1 MSRRFLLI
9 FLIGIT
15 SVATLI
21 GPRAVNSANNSYR
34 VTSDAAPFAQTPATL
49 SPAQGP
55 ADLVL
60 TDAKIETMDPAHEWA
75 GAVAIRGESIVAV
88 SYITRDAKDLR
99 KASAA
104 GAPDIKPWLGPNTR
118 IIDMRGAF
126 VMPGFNDAHVHI
138 GQSALTKLAIDFTGV
153 QSLAEFQQ
161 RIRANLKDRA
171 PGEWITGFG
180 WDQTL
185 WPGRR
190 DPTRADLD
198 AVSTAH
204 PMFFSRVDG
213 HVAVAN
219 SLALQ
224 LAGVTQDTA
233 QPVTGHIVI
242 DPQTNE
248 PTGLLQE
255 DGATN
260 LVFSKIGAPS
270 SAERRRGIELVL
282 ADAARNGITSLQDC
296 SYLEISR
303 DVSFSKE
310 NFLIYQQ
317 LRREGKL
324 TARITEWL
332 DFTLPVATLEA
343 LRTEWGST
351 DPWLK
356 TGALKAFLD
365 GSLGSRTAALFAPY
379 SDAPATSGLL
389 HVDEAKLAPM
399 AVERDRAGF
408 QLAFHAIGDRANHVA
423 LDTFAAVVA
432 ANGPRDRR
440 DRIEHAQVVAPE
452 DFARFGSLDIVA
464 SMQPSHLLDDER
476 WASDRLGPERSR
488 DAYAWRTME
497 QNGVHLAFGTDHP
510 VEPLNPLR
518 GIYACVTRELQQGG
532 ASWQPQESLPINDCL
547 RAYTV
552 GSAYAEFEEKRKG
565 TIAPGMLA
573 DLVAL
578 GADLYRNRAS
588 DLLTRKVRMTIV
600 GGRIVYQYQP
610 SNPGPSLR

>member
-1 MSRRFLLI
+1 MSRRFLLAF
-9 FLIGIT
+9 FLVGMCT
-15 SVATLI
+15 
-21 GPRAVNSANNSYR
+21 AVLLAARYANSAAD
-34 VTSDAAPFAQTPATL
+34 SDAAKSSTPIIAQDPAPL
-49 SPAQGP
+49 SPAQAT
-55 ADLVL
+55 ADLAL
-60 TDAKIETMDPAHEWA
+60 TNAKIETMDPAHEWA

-88 SYITRDAKDLR
+88 SYSTRDTDDLR
-99 KASAA
+99 KTSAA
-104 GAPDIKPWLGPNTR
+104 DASDIKPWLGPNTR
-118 IIDMRGAF
+118 IIDMHGAF

-138 GQSALTKLAIDFTGV
+138 GQSALTKLAIDFTGA

-161 RIRANLKDRA
+161 RIRANIKDRA

-190 DPTRADLD
+190 DPTREDLD
-198 AVSTAH
+198 AVSTTH
-204 PMFFSRVDG
+204 PMFFARVDG
-213 HVAVAN
+213 HVAIAN
-219 SLALQ
+219 SLALKIS
-224 LAGVTQDTA
+224 GVTENTA
-233 QPVTGHIVI
+233 DPATGRIVR
-242 DPQTNE
+242 DAQTHE

-255 DGATN
+255 DSATN
-260 LVFSKIGAPS
+260 LVFSKIAAPAL
-270 SAERRRGIELVL
+270 AERRRGIELVL
-282 ADAARNGITSLQDC
+282 ADAARNGLTSLQDN

-303 DVSFSKE
+303 DVSFSRD

-317 LRREGKL
+317 LRKEGKL

-343 LRTEWGST
+343 LRSEWGAS

-365 GSLGSRTAALFAPY
+365 GSLGSRTAALLAPY
-379 SDAPATSGLL
+379 SDAPGTSGLL
-389 HVDEAKLAPM
+389 HMEEAKLAPM
-399 AVERDRAGF
+399 AIDRDRAGF

-440 DRIEHAQVVAPE
+440 TRVEHAQVVAPD
-452 DFARFGSLDIVA
+452 DFARFGRLDIVA

-488 DAYAWRTME
+488 GAYAWRSME
-497 QNGVHLAFGTDHP
+497 QNSVHLAFGTDHP

-518 GIYACVTRELQQGG
+518 GIYACVTRELPQGS
-532 ASWQPQESLPINDCL
+532 ASWQPQESLPIKDCL
-547 RAYTV
+547 HAYTV

-565 TIAPGMLA
+565 TIAPGMFA
-573 DLVAL
+573 DLVVYPANL
-578 GADLYRNRAS
+578 LQIPAPE
-588 DLLTRKVRMTIV
+588 LLTTPVKMTIA
-600 GGRIVYQYQP
+600 GGRIVYQEP
-610 SNPGPSLR
+610 EPAISH

>member
-1 MSRRFLLI
+1 MSRRFLLT
-9 FLIGIT
+9 FFFGVTCAALLIAAST
-15 SVATLI
+15 A
-21 GPRAVNSANNSYR
+21 NSAADSTVRRNTP
-34 VTSDAAPFAQTPATL
+34 VAQNATAL
-49 SPAQGP
+49 SPAEGP

-60 TDAKIETMDPAHEWA
+60 TNAKIETMGDAAHEWA
-75 GAVAIRGESIVAV
+75 GALAIRGESIVAV
-88 SYITRDAKDLR
+88 SYIPSGLR
-99 KASAA
+99 ENQQAYSAD
-104 GAPDIKPWLGPNTR
+104 APDIKPWLSPNTR
-118 IIDMRGAF
+118 IINMRGAF

-161 RIRANLKDRA
+161 RIRENIKDRA
-171 PGEWITGFG
+171 PGEWSTGFG

-185 WPGRR
+185 WPGHR

-198 AVSTAH
+198 AVSTTH
-204 PMFFSRVDG
+204 PMFFARVDG

-219 SLALQ
+219 SLALKI
-224 LAGVTQDTA
+224 AGVTQNTPEPA
-233 QPVTGHIVI
+233 AGHIVR
-242 DPQTNE
+242 DAQTNE

-260 LVFSKIGAPS
+260 LVFSKIAAPS
-270 SAERRRGIELVL
+270 AAERRRGIELVL
-282 ADAARNGITSLQDC
+282 ADAARDGVTSLQDC

-343 LRTEWGST
+343 LRSEWGST

-365 GSLGSRTAALFAPY
+365 GSLGSRTAALLEPY
-379 SDAPATSGLL
+379 SDASGTSGLL
-389 HVDEAKLAPM
+389 HMDEATLTPM
-399 AVERDRAGF
+399 AIERDRASF

-440 DRIEHAQVVAPE
+440 DRVEHAQVVASG
-452 DFARFGSLDIVA
+452 DFARLGSLDIVA

-476 WASDRLGPERSR
+476 WATGRLGPERSR
-488 DAYAWRTME
+488 GAYAWRTME
-497 QNGVHLAFGTDHP
+497 QNNVHLAFGTDHP

-518 GIYACVTRELQQGG
+518 GIYACVTRQLPQGS
-532 ASWQPQESLPINDCL
+532 ASWQPQESLPIKDCL

-552 GSAYAEFEEKRKG
+552 GSSYAEFEEKRKG
-565 TIAPGMLA
+565 TIAPGMFA
-573 DLVAL
+573 DLVVYTAFL
-578 GADLYRNRAS
+578 NRIQRS
-588 DLLTRKVRMTIV
+588 DLLTRKVKMTIV
-600 GGRIVYQYQP
+600 GGRIVYQAP
-610 SNPGPSLR
+610 DPGPLR

>member
-1 MSRRFLLI
+1 MSRRHLLTFFI
-9 FLIGIT
+9 GVTCAAMLI
-15 SVATLI
+15 AT
-21 GPRAVNSANNSYR
+21 RAADSTAVSSAAEFGVTLSAQNSG
-34 VTSDAAPFAQTPATL
+34 TL

-60 TDAKIETMDPAHEWA
+60 TNAKIETMDDAAHEWA
-75 GAVAIRGESIVAV
+75 CAVAIRGESIVAV
-88 SYITRDAKDLR
+88 SYITRDTEDLR
-99 KASAA
+99 IASTAD
-104 GAPDIKPWLGPNTR
+104 APDIKPWLGAHTR

-161 RIRANLKDRA
+161 RIRENIKDRA

-198 AVSTAH
+198 AVSTTH
-204 PMFFSRVDG
+204 PMFFARVDG

-219 SLALQ
+219 SLALKI
-224 LAGVTQDTA
+224 ARVTQNTA
-233 QPVTGHIVI
+233 EPATGHIVR
-242 DPQTNE
+242 DRQTNE

-270 SAERRRGIELVL
+270 AAERRRGIELVL

-296 SYLEISR
+296 SYLEVSR

-317 LRREGKL
+317 LRKEGKL

-332 DFTLPVATLEA
+332 DFTLPVAVLEA
-343 LRTEWGST
+343 LRGEWGAT

-379 SDAPATSGLL
+379 SDAPGTSGLL
-389 HVDEAKLAPM
+389 HMDEAKLAPM
-399 AVERDRAGF
+399 AIERDRAGF

-423 LDTFAAVVA
+423 LDTFAAVFA
-432 ANGPRDRR
+432 ANGPHDRR
-440 DRIEHAQVVAPE
+440 DRVEHAQVVAPE

-488 DAYAWRTME
+488 GAYAWRTME
-497 QNGVHLAFGTDHP
+497 QNGAHLAFGTDHP

-518 GIYACVTRELQQGG
+518 GIYACVTRELPQGS
-532 ASWQPQESLPINDCL
+532 ASWQPQESLPMKDCL
-547 RAYTV
+547 RAYTA

-565 TIAPGMLA
+565 TIAPGTLA
-573 DLVAL
+573 DLVVYAV
-578 GADLYRNRAS
+578 DLNQIPAR
-588 DLLTRKVRMTIV
+588 DLLTTQAMMTIA
-600 GGRIVYQYQP
+600 GGRIVYQQP
-610 SNPGPSLR
+610 EPRKVR

>member
-1 MSRRFLLI
+1 MSRRFLLT
-9 FLIGIT
+9 FFFGVTGAALLI
-15 SVATLI
+15 VA
-21 GPRAVNSANNSYR
+21 RAVNSVA
-34 VTSDAAPFAQTPATL
+34 DATARRNTPASQTSTTL

-60 TDAKIETMDPAHEWA
+60 TNAKIETMDDAHAWA
-75 GAVAIRGESIVAV
+75 GALAIRGESIVAV
-88 SYITRDAKDLR
+88 SSITRDTEDLQ
-99 KASAA
+99 KASTVD
-104 GAPDIKPWLGPNTR
+104 APDIKPWLGAKTR
-118 IIDMRGAF
+118 VIDLRGAF

-138 GQSALTKLAIDFTGV
+138 GQSALNKLAIDFTGV

-161 RIRANLKDRA
+161 RIRENIKDRA

-190 DPTRADLD
+190 DPTREDLD
-198 AVSTAH
+198 AVSSTL

-213 HVAVAN
+213 HVAIAN
-219 SLALQ
+219 SLALKI
-224 LAGVTQDTA
+224 AGVTQDTA
-233 QPVTGHIVI
+233 DPARGHIVR
-242 DPQTNE
+242 DPQTSQ

-255 DGATN
+255 DGAKN
-260 LVFSKIGAPS
+260 LVFSKMAAPS

-310 NFLIYQQ
+310 NLLIYQQ

-343 LRTEWGST
+343 LRKEWGST

-365 GSLGSRTAALFAPY
+365 GSLGSRTAALLAPY
-379 SDAPATSGLL
+379 SDAPGTSGLL
-389 HVDEAKLAPM
+389 HLDAAKLALM
-399 AVERDRAGF
+399 AIARDRAGF
-408 QLAFHAIGDRANHVA
+408 QLAFHAIGDRANRVA

-440 DRIEHAQVVAPE
+440 DRVEHAQIVAPE
-452 DFARFGSLDIVA
+452 DFARYGSLDIIA
-464 SMQPSHLLDDER
+464 SMQPAHLLDDER
-476 WASDRLGPERSR
+476 WATGRLGPERSR
-488 DAYAWRTME
+488 GAYAWRTME
-497 QNGVHLAFGTDHP
+497 QNNARLAFGTDHP

-518 GIYACVTRELQQGG
+518 GIYACVTRELPQGS
-532 ASWQPQESLPINDCL
+532 ASWQPQESLPIKDCL
-547 RAYTV
+547 RAYTT

-573 DLVAL
+573 DLVVYAV
-578 GADLYRNRAS
+578 DLNQIPAR
-588 DLLTRKVRMTIV
+588 DLLTTKVKMSV
-600 GGRIVYQYQP
+600 AGGRIAYQAP
-610 SNPGPSLR
+610 DPGPLR

>member
-9 FLIGIT
+9 FFIACACTALLIAARAADSTAVSSTAEFGVT
-15 SVATLI
+15 PSAQNPVA
-21 GPRAVNSANNSYR
+21 
-34 VTSDAAPFAQTPATL
+34 L
-49 SPAQGP
+49 SLAQGP

-60 TDAKIETMDPAHEWA
+60 TNAKIETMDPAHEWA

-88 SYITRDAKDLR
+88 SYITRDTEDLQET
-99 KASAA
+99 SAA
-104 GAPDIKPWLGPNTR
+104 DAPDIKPWLGPNTR

-138 GQSALTKLAIDFTGV
+138 GESALAKLAIDCTGV
-153 QSLAEFQQ
+153 QSLTEFQQ
-161 RIRANLKDRA
+161 RIRENIKDRA

-190 DPTRADLD
+190 DPTREDLD
-198 AVSTAH
+198 AVSTTH
-204 PMFFSRVDG
+204 PMFFTRVDD

-224 LAGVTQDTA
+224 IAGVTKTTA
-233 QPVTGHIVI
+233 EPATGHIVR
-242 DPQTNE
+242 DPRTND

-255 DGATN
+255 AGATN
-260 LVFSKIGAPS
+260 LIFSKIGAPS
-270 SAERRRGIELVL
+270 LPERRRGIELVL
-282 ADAARNGITSLQDC
+282 ADAPRNGITSLQDC

-332 DFTLPVATLEA
+332 DFTSPVATLEA
-343 LRTEWGST
+343 LRSEWGST

-379 SDAPATSGLL
+379 SDAPGTSGLL
-389 HVDEAKLAPM
+389 HIDEANLAPM
-399 AVERDRAGF
+399 AIERDRAGF

-440 DRIEHAQVVAPE
+440 DRVEHAQVVAPE

-488 DAYAWRTME
+488 GAYAWRTME
-497 QNGVHLAFGTDHP
+497 QNDVHLAFGTDHP

-518 GIYACVTRELQQGG
+518 GIYACVTRELPHGS
-532 ASWQPQESLPINDCL
+532 ASWQPQESLPIKDCL
-547 RAYTV
+547 RAYTA

-573 DLVAL
+573 DLVVYPV
-578 GADLYRNRAS
+578 DLIKIPAR
-588 DLLTRKVRMTIV
+588 DLLTTKVRMTIT
-600 GGRIVYQYQP
+600 GGRIVYSAP
-610 SNPGPSLR
+610 EHLEAR

>member
-1 MSRRFLLI
+1 MSRRFLLKLS
-9 FLIGIT
+9 FGVTCTALLIAAHAAK
-15 SVATLI
+15 S
-21 GPRAVNSANNSYR
+21 GPDSHAAKSSASIIEQN
-34 VTSDAAPFAQTPATL
+34 PASL

-60 TDAKIETMDPAHEWA
+60 TNAKIETMDDAAHEWA

-88 SYITRDAKDLR
+88 SYTTADLR
-99 KASAA
+99 ENQQAFSAD
-104 GAPDIKPWLGPNTR
+104 APDIKPWLGANTR

-161 RIRANLKDRA
+161 RIRENIKDRA

-185 WPGRR
+185 WPGRS

-198 AVSTAH
+198 AVSTTY
-204 PMFFSRVDG
+204 PMFFARVDG

-219 SLALQ
+219 SLALKI
-224 LAGVTQDTA
+224 AGVTQNTA
-233 QPVTGHIVI
+233 EPATGHIVR
-242 DPQTNE
+242 DTQTNQ

-260 LVFSKIGAPS
+260 LVFSKIAAPS
-270 SAERRRGIELVL
+270 TAERHRGVKLVL

-332 DFTLPVATLEA
+332 DFTMPLAKLEA
-343 LRTEWGST
+343 LRSEWGST

-365 GSLGSRTAALFAPY
+365 GSLGSRTAALLAPY
-379 SDAPATSGLL
+379 SDAPGTSGLL
-389 HVDEAKLAPM
+389 HVDPAKFTAM
-399 AVERDRAGF
+399 AIERDRAGF

-423 LDTFAAVVA
+423 LNTFAAVVA

-440 DRIEHAQVVAPE
+440 DRVEHAQIVAPE
-452 DFARFGSLDIVA
+452 DFARFGQLNIIA

-476 WASDRLGPERSR
+476 WATGRLGPERSR
-488 DAYAWRTME
+488 GAYAWRTME
-497 QNGVHLAFGTDHP
+497 QNYVHLAFGTDHP

-518 GIYACVTRELQQGG
+518 GIYACVTRQLPQGS
-532 ASWQPQESLPINDCL
+532 AAWQPQESLPMKDCL
-547 RAYTV
+547 HAYTV

-573 DLVAL
+573 DLVVYE
-578 GADLYRNRAS
+578 ADLNQIPSRN
-588 DLLTRKVRMTIV
+588 LLTMRAKVTIA
-600 GGRIVYQYQP
+600 GGRIVYQAP
-610 SNPGPSLR
+610 DPGPSR

>member
-9 FLIGIT
+9 IFIAVISAAALIAVR
-15 SVATLI
+15 VA
-21 GPRAVNSANNSYR
+21 NSATDS
-34 VTSDAAPFAQTPATL
+34 AASGSASIARDRSTYPPADG
-49 SPAQGP
+49 A

-60 TDAKIETMDPAHEWA
+60 TNAQIETMDPAHEWA
-75 GAVAIRGESIVAV
+75 SAIAIRGESIVAV
-88 SYITRDAKDLR
+88 SYITPGTAEAQRPS
-99 KASAA
+99 SAD
-104 GAPDIKPWLGPNTR
+104 APDIKPWLGPNTR
-118 IIDMRGAF
+118 IIDMGGAF
-126 VMPGFNDAHVHI
+126 AMPGFNDAHVHI
-138 GQSALTKLAIDFTGV
+138 GQSALAKLAIDFTGV
-153 QSLAEFQQ
+153 QSLVEFQR
-161 RIRANLKDRA
+161 RIRAVIKGRTR
-171 PGEWITGFG
+171 GEWITGFG

-198 AVSTAH
+198 AVSTAY
-204 PMFFSRVDG
+204 PMFFARVDG

-224 LAGVTQDTA
+224 MAGVTQNTP
-233 QPVTGHIVI
+233 QPATGHIVR
-242 DPQTNE
+242 DAQSNE

-270 SAERRRGIELVL
+270 PAERRRGIELVL
-282 ADAARNGITSLQDC
+282 ADAARNGITSLQDN

-317 LRREGKL
+317 LRKEGKL

-332 DFTLPVATLEA
+332 DFMLPVATLNN
-343 LRTEWGST
+343 LRSEWGST

-389 HVDEAKLAPM
+389 HMDEAKLAPM
-399 AVERDRAGF
+399 AIERDRAGF

-432 ANGPRDRR
+432 ANGSRDRR
-440 DRIEHAQVVAPE
+440 DRVEHAQVVAPE
-452 DFARFGSLDIVA
+452 DFARFGQLNIVA

-488 DAYAWRTME
+488 DAYAWRTML

-518 GIYACVTRELQQGG
+518 GIYACVTRELPQGS
-532 ASWQPQESLPINDCL
+532 ASWQPQEKLPIKDCL
-547 RAYTV
+547 HAYTA

-565 TIAPGMLA
+565 TIAPGMFA
-573 DLVAL
+573 DLVVYPANL
-578 GADLYRNRAS
+578 NQIPPR
-588 DLLTRKVRMTIV
+588 DLLTTKVKMTIA
-600 GGRIVYQYQP
+600 GGHIVYQQP
-610 SNPGPSLR
+610 ELSAAH

>member
-1 MSRRFLLI
+1 MSRRFLLT
-9 FLIGIT
+9 FLFGLT
-15 SVATLI
+15 SAAMLIAARAAIPSAESAT
-21 GPRAVNSANNSYR
+21 AKS
-34 VTSDAAPFAQTPATL
+34 SDPTVVQTPAAL

-55 ADLVL
+55 ADLIL
-60 TDAKIETMDPAHEWA
+60 TNALIETMDPAHEWA

-88 SYITRDAKDLR
+88 SYIIPGSAEAQDAGSADVSDL
-99 KASAA
+99 
-104 GAPDIKPWLGPNTR
+104 KPWLGPNTR
-118 IIDMRGAF
+118 IINLHGAF

-161 RIRANLKDRA
+161 RIRATIKDRA

-198 AVSTAH
+198 AVSTAY
-204 PMFFSRVDG
+204 PMFFARVDG
-213 HVAVAN
+213 HVAIAN
-219 SLALQ
+219 SLALKI
-224 LAGVTQDTA
+224 AGVTKDTP
-233 QPVTGHIVI
+233 QPPTGHIVR
-242 DPQTNE
+242 DAQTNE

-260 LVFSKIGAPS
+260 LVFSKIAAPS
-270 SAERRRGIELVL
+270 TAERRHGIELVL
-282 ADAARNGITSLQDC
+282 ADAARDGVTSLQDC

-317 LRREGKL
+317 LRSEGKL

-332 DFTLPVATLEA
+332 DFTMPLAKLEA
-343 LRTEWGST
+343 LRSQWGST

-379 SDAPATSGLL
+379 SDAPGTSGLL
-389 HVDEAKLAPM
+389 HMDEAQLAPM
-399 AVERDRAGF
+399 AIERDRAGF

-423 LDTFAAVVA
+423 LDTFAAVVS
-432 ANGPRDRR
+432 ANGQRDRR
-440 DRIEHAQVVAPE
+440 DRVEHAQVVAPE
-452 DFARFGSLDIVA
+452 DFARFGQLNIIA

-488 DAYAWRTME
+488 GAYAWRTMQ
-497 QNGVHLAFGTDHP
+497 QNGVRLAFGTDHP

-518 GIYACVTRELQQGG
+518 GIYACVTRELPQGS
-532 ASWQPQESLPINDCL
+532 ASWQPQEKLPIKDCL
-547 RAYTV
+547 RAYTA

-565 TIAPGMLA
+565 AIAPGMLA
-573 DLVAL
+573 DLVVYEANL
-578 GADLYRNRAS
+578 NQIPAR
-588 DLLTRKVRMTIV
+588 DLLTTKVKITVV
-600 GGRIVYQYQP
+600 GGRIVYQQP
-610 SNPGPSLR
+610 EPPAAH